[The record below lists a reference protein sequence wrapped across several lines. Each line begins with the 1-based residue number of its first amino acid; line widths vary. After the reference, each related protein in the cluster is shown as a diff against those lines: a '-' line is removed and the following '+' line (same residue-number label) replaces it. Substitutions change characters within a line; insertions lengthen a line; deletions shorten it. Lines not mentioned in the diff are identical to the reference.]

1 MLDIKER
8 AQGIVI
14 NAGQEHADL
23 GMQNESSR
31 QETAKS
37 EHASASKSNNA
48 AIATLIASR
57 LHTAIVLLI
66 LCVLAAGGILRTL
79 RGSHELV
86 GPAGRLPLYASILA
100 IQLLLFWFVRTGMR
114 RSGYSVV
121 TLIDP
126 SPRSAARWIRYLGIA
141 VAAWILWMIFGGV
154 LGSFL
159 KPSQAELTALQQFL
173 PHGGLE
179 KLCWVVFSA
188 GANSCEEVLYRGY
201 LLRQFRALTG
211 SPTIA
216 LFLQTVVFAMGHL
229 ALGVPI
235 AISVSLLALWLGA
248 LALWQKSLLPSII
261 VHVSISL
268 FGGLAFSP

>member
-1 MLDIKER
+1 M
-8 AQGIVI
+8 
-14 NAGQEHADL
+14 
-23 GMQNESSR
+23 
-31 QETAKS
+31 
-37 EHASASKSNNA
+37 
-48 AIATLIASR
+48 
-57 LHTAIVLLI
+57 VLLI

-114 RSGYSVV
+114 RSGHSVV
-121 TLIDP
+121 ALIDP

-141 VAAWILWMIFGGV
+141 VAAWILWMIFGAA

-159 KPSQAELTALQQFL
+159 KPSPAELSAIQEFL
-173 PHGGLE
+173 PHGRLE
-179 KLCWVVFSA
+179 KLCWVAFSA
-188 GANSCEEVLYRGY
+188 GSNFCEEVLYRGY
-201 LLRQFRALTG
+201 LLKQFRAVTG

-216 LFLQTVVFAMGHL
+216 LLLQAVVFAVGHL
-229 ALGVPI
+229 GLGVPI

-248 LALWQKSLLPSII
+248 LTLWQKSLLPSMI